1 MKRFALLLSFLAA
14 LSIVSCTSTAT
25 HYYLKSY
32 GIYDENAS
40 VQVYTNFNK
49 TVAYIPMK
57 HIGPKQFYQNVTNKV
72 DSLQAEGYIVF
83 LEGTPVDSINLTKAQ
98 QDTVKLKMRW
108 VTGIA
113 FNKKGYLDTVNETF
127 MGMPFKNK
135 KGIINQPRY
144 RKLGIDTIKDRL
156 VDVKMNLLI
165 HEYESKY
172 GKIKLEDCDY
182 GTPIELD
189 IYKCHPIDIDKRNY
203 ILLEYRNRMLAE
215 GIMNE
220 KHHKVAILYGAA
232 HEPGMFEELKALDPN
247 WRKVLTPAE
256 IRDQNLYH

>member
-40 VQVYTNFNK
+40 VQVYTNLNK

-83 LEGTPVDSINLTKAQ
+83 LEGTVLDTINFTKAQ
-98 QDTVKLKMRW
+98 QDTIKLKMRH
-108 VTGIA
+108 VTGV
-113 FNKKGYLDTVNETF
+113 NVTKDGYLDTINNT
-127 MGMPFKNK
+127 MNGLPFKNR
-135 KGIINQPRY
+135 KGLVNQPKY
-144 RKLGIDTIKDRL
+144 KYLGSDSLKDRI
-156 VDVKMNLLI
+156 VDIPKHLLI
-165 HEYESKY
+165 EEYEKKY
-172 GKIKLEDCDY
+172 GRIILNECDFKTKWGEKY
-182 GTPIELD
+182 T
-189 IYKCHPIDIDKRNY
+189 CSDIDRDKFNY
-203 ILLEYRNRMLAE
+203 ILLDYRNKKLAE

-220 KHHKVAILYGAA
+220 KHHKIAILYGAA
-232 HEPGMFEELKALDPN
+232 HEPGMFEELKILDTN
-247 WRKVLTPAE
+247 WRKVLSAAE
-256 IRDQNLYH
+256 IREQNLYR